1 MLALPVLWLPARLS
15 RFAVGLAMSLGLGGC
30 AVMDGAGPPVLLPS
44 DPAAQQCLQWFE
56 RLDAVTDAH
65 HVRDGG
71 AARIAGFPFLRTDR
85 LLASFR
91 DEATRSDAAFQ
102 AWGARLR
109 ALDAQARAFERA
121 HLPAAALAELGVPDV
136 ASAGARAQR
145 CADTLWAE
153 VVAHPALRTTLAQ
166 RAQVPDDYSDW
177 RRALGLYP
185 LTRGPFFAGV
195 ERWQQRW
202 SATFAHTPARIDTTA
217 GWQRHVPATA
227 SGSPGGAE
235 LAALLGA
242 VPRDALG
249 IPTPDAATT
258 QRLLQAHAPVL
269 VIQNRGAHDRLGRL
283 HWGEGPAPQVDASQP
298 VVYQRLAH
306 TRFGEQT
313 LLQLVYSVWF
323 PQRPPEGALDLL
335 AGAVDAVV
343 MRLTL
348 APDGRVWLF
357 DSIHACGCYHLF
369 VPTPALVPRPAP
381 DARSEWAFVPTTLP
395 AMRVGERLR
404 VVIESGSHM
413 VVGVAPEPAANAA
426 ADGTAPAQTYTL
438 SDEDGLRSLP
448 GADGRRRSAFWPHGI
463 MPGTERGER
472 LLFWPMGIE
481 SPGAMRQWGRQPTA
495 FVGRRHF
502 DDARL
507 LQERFRLQPSLGAP

>member
-1 MLALPVLWLPARLS
+1 MVRFSILWMSNRLP

-30 AVMDGAGPPVLLPS
+30 AVMDGAGPPVLWPS

-91 DEATRSDAAFQ
+91 DDAVRSDAAFQ

-136 ASAGARAQR
+136 AGAGARTQR

-249 IPTPDAATT
+249 IPTPDAATA
-258 QRLLQAHAPVL
+258 QQLLQAHAPVL

-283 HWGEGPAPQVDASQP
+283 HWGDGPAPQVDASQP

-323 PQRPPEGALDLL
+323 PQRPPQGALDLL

-507 LQERFRLQPSLGAP
+507 LQERFLLQPSLGAP